1 MEKIEH
7 IRTLKTDTKSVLLI
21 FRVKYDCCLS
31 DYKLVFE
38 NDNNIILP
46 QVKVT
51 KGDFIWVTDMDS
63 EEVLKRLKE
72 YYPKYEKNINIYPDI
87 IKEIDLAID
96 RAKKIEKYQI
106 DNNRRIG
113 TVEANPNTEVY
124 KIVEYLMKKG

>member
-7 IRTLKTDTKSVLLI
+7 IRTLKTDTKSILLI

-63 EEVLKRLKE
+63 EEVRQVVSGNSSNTKTLILGLSKTNFDLENFK
-72 YYPKYEKNINIYPDI
+72 KMEKT
-87 IKEIDLAID
+87 KC
-96 RAKKIEKYQI
+96 
-106 DNNRRIG
+106 
-113 TVEANPNTEVY
+113 
-124 KIVEYLMKKG
+124 